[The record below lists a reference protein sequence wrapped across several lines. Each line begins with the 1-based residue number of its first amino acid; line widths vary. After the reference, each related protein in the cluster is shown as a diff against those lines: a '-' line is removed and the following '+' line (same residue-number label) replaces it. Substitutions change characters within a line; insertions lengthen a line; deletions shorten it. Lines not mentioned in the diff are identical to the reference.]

1 MINDIHK
8 KMLNEILGRPGRQ
21 APRGDGSEVIIIE
34 KDKAVRKAIAELYTV
49 LNETGQSAA
58 GVKLLA
64 DHVAIMVDMINEF
77 KKRIK

>member
-1 MINDIHK
+1 
-8 KMLNEILGRPGRQ
+8 
-21 APRGDGSEVIIIE
+21 
-34 KDKAVRKAIAELYTV
+34 V